1 MIAYTLCF
9 AYLAV
14 CVIFA
19 FTSSRQSDPH
29 LRRRVLALWLA
40 CLVASILT
48 GKMSSTGVWI
58 VPVLGSTILILRG
71 LFAGNRTAQIIVLGT
86 PVVVAIVNL
95 IES

>member
-71 LFAGNRTAQIIVLGT
+71 LFAANRFVRIIVLGT
-86 PVVVAIVNL
+86 PVAIAIVNL